1 MFKKQMNK
9 LKKVYKK
16 SIRQKWG
23 LKKPEKE
30 HAVSLY

>member
-1 MFKKQMNK
+1 MNK

-23 LKKPEKE
+23 LKKLEKE
-30 HAVSLY
+30 HVVSLYWD